1 MNDSSLYRILPFL
14 PGSVRS
20 ALTRLPQSVTEK
32 LTELRLRAG
41 NITTVF
47 IDGENRYLCDTGIC
61 MEPARCVRI
70 TDSELEEFLYRFCG
84 GSVYAF
90 EDSVRRG
97 YITRYGIRAG
107 LFGKAASQNGEM
119 TGFTQITGVN
129 LRLPHHVPGCAAPLV
144 SYFAT
149 HGFENGGLLVISP
162 PGVGKTT
169 LTGLMI
175 QYLCKNGKTPI
186 LAVDADANSNLNEVL
201 GVEAP
206 PTLGEI
212 REEIERA
219 GMALHSPIPAGMAK
233 GDYLQMRLEDAI
245 TEEKDFDLM
254 VMGRTQGQ
262 GCYCFVN
269 GLVQTQIQRLQAN
282 YPYLVVDN
290 EAGMEHISRGLLP
303 TMDVAILVS
312 DCSRRGVQAAGR
324 IAALMRELNF
334 KPKQMGLIVNRAPD
348 GKLDAGTMD
357 EIQKQGLHL
366 FGVVPQ
372 SDEVYRYD
380 CDGKPTVQLPEGSPV
395 RTALVQILQNI
406 GL

>member
-1 MNDSSLYRILPFL
+1 MAKIIA
-14 PGSVRS
+14 V
-20 ALTRLPQSVTEK
+20 
-32 LTELRLRAG
+32 AG
-41 NITTVF
+41 K
-47 IDGENRYLCDTGIC
+47 G
-61 MEPARCVRI
+61 
-70 TDSELEEFLYRFCG
+70 
-84 GSVYAF
+84 
-90 EDSVRRG
+90 
-97 YITRYGIRAG
+97 
-107 LFGKAASQNGEM
+107 
-119 TGFTQITGVN
+119 
-129 LRLPHHVPGCAAPLV
+129 
-144 SYFAT
+144 
-149 HGFENGGLLVISP
+149 
-162 PGVGKTT
+162 GVGKTT

-219 GMALHSPIPAGMAK
+219 GMAQNSPIPAGMAK

-254 VMGRTQGQ
+254 VMGRPQGQ

-312 DCSRRGVQAAGR
+312 DCSRRGVQAVAR
-324 IAALMRELNF
+324 IAEMIDEMGLN
-334 KPKQMGLIVNRAPD
+334 PGQMGLIINRAPD
-348 GKLDAGTMD
+348 GKLDDGVRA
-357 EIQKQGLHL
+357 EIEKHGLKL
-366 FGVVPQ
+366 FGVLPH
-372 SDEVYRYD
+372 DEAVYRCD
-380 CDGKPTVQLPEGSPV
+380 CDGNPSAKLPDSDPMKV
-395 RTALVQILQNI
+395 ALRGIMQSI